1 MLICCSFLIII
12 NVEDIYFA
20 YFCETERH
28 SWFFWVES
36 LKNRINVFTVTV
48 DKFITFLL
56 SKIISWLFF
65 QQLAKQ
71 NYCVVSSVCR
81 KHKNPLVIV
90 RNPITSWTPLLIYSR
105 LFYSFCEDG
114 PPPPQAATLI
124 TSTGPQTH
132 NGEKTQK
139 EMKTQAMCYTGFS
152 AFWT

>member
-1 MLICCSFLIII
+1 MLKTFILLIFMKLW
-12 NVEDIYFA
+12 DI
-20 YFCETERH
+20 H
-28 SWFFWVES
+28 DSLSWK
-36 LKNRINVFTVTV
+36 LKKNKNKKINRIHVFTVTV
-48 DKFITFLL
+48 DTFNTSFL
-56 SKIISWLFF
+56 SKSISWLIF

-81 KHKNPLVIV
+81 KHKNLLVIV
-90 RNPITSWTPLLIYSR
+90 RKPITRWTPLLIYIR

-114 PPPPQAATLI
+114 PPSPPQAATLI

-139 EMKTQAMCYTGFS
+139 EMKTQAMCYSGFS